1 MDIRSIILKK
11 LSKKRQVKSSE
22 IVKET
27 GFSRAYINRFFK
39 ELENEGLIV
48 RLGKAR
54 KTFYV
59 KADKKSVAMAKLE
72 ILAVHYTL
80 ENKNLSE
87 DLVLERIKKE
97 SGIFSDL
104 PENISRILDYAFT
117 EMLNNAIEHSR
128 SKKIEI
134 FFRRRENRISFDVI
148 DKGIGIFNNIMQK
161 HKLKSHLEAVQ
172 DLLKGKQTTAPK
184 EHSGEG
190 IFFTSKAADILI
202 VQSSSKRLLFNNLLE
217 DIFIED
223 VKQTTGTKVSFSISV
238 KSKRSLK
245 KIFDAYT
252 DKSFE
257 FSKTK
262 AVVKLYKMGTDYI
275 SRSQARRILSG
286 LDKFKT
292 IVLDFREV
300 KTIGQAFADEVFRV
314 WKRNHPNIKII
325 ERNANENIVFMIK
338 RSGRI

>member
-325 ERNANENIVFMIK
+325 EQNANENIVFMIK

>member
-134 FFRRRENRISFDVI
+134 FFRRR
-148 DKGIGIFNNIMQK
+148 
-161 HKLKSHLEAVQ
+161 
-172 DLLKGKQTTAPK
+172 
-184 EHSGEG
+184 
-190 IFFTSKAADILI
+190 
-202 VQSSSKRLLFNNLLE
+202 
-217 DIFIED
+217 
-223 VKQTTGTKVSFSISV
+223 
-238 KSKRSLK
+238 
-245 KIFDAYT
+245 
-252 DKSFE
+252 
-257 FSKTK
+257 
-262 AVVKLYKMGTDYI
+262 
-275 SRSQARRILSG
+275 
-286 LDKFKT
+286 
-292 IVLDFREV
+292 
-300 KTIGQAFADEVFRV
+300 
-314 WKRNHPNIKII
+314 
-325 ERNANENIVFMIK
+325 
-338 RSGRI
+338 

>member
-134 FFRRRENRISFDVI
+134 FFRRREDRISFDVI

-314 WKRNHPNIKII
+314 WKRNHSNIKII

>member
-1 MDIRSIILKK
+1 
-11 LSKKRQVKSSE
+11 
-22 IVKET
+22 
-27 GFSRAYINRFFK
+27 
-39 ELENEGLIV
+39 
-48 RLGKAR
+48 
-54 KTFYV
+54 
-59 KADKKSVAMAKLE
+59 
-72 ILAVHYTL
+72 
-80 ENKNLSE
+80 
-87 DLVLERIKKE
+87 
-97 SGIFSDL
+97 
-104 PENISRILDYAFT
+104 
-117 EMLNNAIEHSR
+117 
-128 SKKIEI
+128 
-134 FFRRRENRISFDVI
+134 
-148 DKGIGIFNNIMQK
+148 MQK

-325 ERNANENIVFMIK
+325 EQNANENIVFMIK